1 MQKLTTEQLKNFD
14 NVNKRL
20 GLTDQQVKASFESL
34 VKAQKKKTTHLT
46 FSSDPLQSDV
56 EPIFIN
62 VGSIQQL
69 KDMVGVPNGSN
80 DKDIPYPPPL
90 TAHEKEIFKNA
101 KSLVDLRSHMSDAFM
116 HKVLK
121 AAEAY
126 IMGDSAKVEEYVDL
140 INDVRFP
147 GRLAVFTG
155 DNLNIPDNTT
165 YTVSGADPVV
175 WNYQTITVGS
185 GSQILVETQLTST
198 SQTLTV
204 N

>member
-1 MQKLTTEQLKNFD
+1 MQQLTKEQLKNFD
-14 NVNKRL
+14 DVNKRL
-20 GLTDQQVKASFESL
+20 GLTEQQVKASAESL
-34 VKAQKKKTTHLT
+34 SKAQKKKSTHLT

-69 KDMVGVPNGSN
+69 KEMVGVADGNG

-101 KSLVDLRSHMSDAFM
+101 KSLADLRSHMSEAFA
-116 HKVLK
+116 HKILK

-126 IMGDSAKVEEYVDL
+126 IMGNSEKVKEYVDL
-140 INDVRFP
+140 INDIRFP
-147 GRLAVFTG
+147 GRLAVFAG
-155 DNLNIPDNTT
+155 DTLNIPANST

-175 WNYQTITVGS
+175 WNYQSITVGS
-185 GSQILVETQLTST
+185 GGQIVVETQLTST